1 MTRSYH
7 FVSAQKLEMRR
18 MGVTMSNEQWMSMRT
33 AAKRLG
39 VSANKIS
46 RLASKGRI
54 TTRDNPLDERMRLVD
69 FNELRVL
76 FESAPKVITDERQ
89 KGAREE
95 EAPPDV

>member
-1 MTRSYH
+1 M
-7 FVSAQKLEMRR
+7 AD
-18 MGVTMSNEQWMSMRT
+18 EQWMSMRT

-69 FNELRVL
+69 FNELRTL
-76 FESAPKVITDERQ
+76 FESAPKVIKDEKQ
-89 KGAREE
+89 NSESGEGG
-95 EAPPDV
+95 PPDS

>member
-1 MTRSYH
+1 M
-7 FVSAQKLEMRR
+7 AD
-18 MGVTMSNEQWMSMRT
+18 EQWMSMRT

-69 FNELRVL
+69 FNELRAL
-76 FESAPKVITDERQ
+76 FESAPKVITDEKQ
-89 KGAREE
+89 EGEREE
-95 EAPPDV
+95 GVTPDS

>member
-1 MTRSYH
+1 M
-7 FVSAQKLEMRR
+7 AD
-18 MGVTMSNEQWMSMRT
+18 EQWMSMRT

-69 FNELRVL
+69 FNELRKL
-76 FESAPKVITDERQ
+76 FEDAPKVITDE
-89 KGAREE
+89 KKNGESEE
-95 EAPPDV
+95 GIPPDS

>member
-1 MTRSYH
+1 MTD
-7 FVSAQKLEMRR
+7 
-18 MGVTMSNEQWMSMRT
+18 EQWMSMRT

-69 FNELRVL
+69 FNELRTL
-76 FESAPKVITDERQ
+76 FESAPKVITDEKQ
-89 KGAREE
+89 NGDSEE
-95 EAPPDV
+95 RIPPNS

>member
-1 MTRSYH
+1 M
-7 FVSAQKLEMRR
+7 AD
-18 MGVTMSNEQWMSMRT
+18 EQWMSMRT

-69 FNELRVL
+69 FNELRTL
-76 FESAPKVITDERQ
+76 FESAPKVITDE
-89 KGAREE
+89 KKNGESEE
-95 EAPPDV
+95 GIPPDS

>member
-1 MTRSYH
+1 MTD
-7 FVSAQKLEMRR
+7 
-18 MGVTMSNEQWMSMRT
+18 EQWMSMRT

-69 FNELRVL
+69 FNELRTL
-76 FESAPKVITDERQ
+76 FESAPKVITDEKQ
-89 KGAREE
+89 NNDREE
-95 EAPPDV
+95 RIPPDS